1 MKFYDKEIYRRNE
14 NIKSAVVIIL
24 SFLLGFIA
32 GCIAIDKERQANIQ
46 DKQNKIN
53 ELYIEIDSLK
63 ETIHMYEVYG
73 K

>member
-14 NIKSAVVIIL
+14 NIKAAVVIIL
-24 SFLLGFIA
+24 TFLLGFIA
-32 GCIAIDKERQANIQ
+32 GCIAIDKERQANIE
-46 DKQNKIN
+46 DKQKKIN

-63 ETIHMYEVYG
+63 ETIHMFDFYG